1 LAPLVVR
8 ELARVVRG
16 LCESGVTILL
26 IEQNMKLAEEVADPL
41 AIMIKGR
48 IVYSAS
54 PAAFLV
60 DEESV
65 RRRYLS
71 F

>member
-1 LAPLVVR
+1 MR

-16 LCESGVTILL
+16 LCKSGVTILL
-26 IEQNMKLAEEVADPL
+26 IEQNLELAEVVADRL
-41 AIMIKGR
+41 AIMVKGR
-48 IVYSAS
+48 IVYSAG
-54 PAAFLV
+54 PAAFRAN
-60 DEESV
+60 EGSV